1 MCSLAQNLIH
11 VLDTVSPRARKDCA
25 ESVFNHCGGHA
36 HLLQASSKNCPS
48 PPAPIYLSAYF
59 WFLSRSI
66 LLVLTDLMWIPSDA
80 NFISEFAGAE
90 NPQLS
95 TPPEILL
102 WSVIDISR
110 HSLVICRSHVGL
122 FPSNTGVHEPQLT
135 LGTAQNKGAIC

>member
-1 MCSLAQNLIH
+1 M
-11 VLDTVSPRARKDCA
+11 
-25 ESVFNHCGGHA
+25 
-36 HLLQASSKNCPS
+36 
-48 PPAPIYLSAYF
+48 
-59 WFLSRSI
+59 
-66 LLVLTDLMWIPSDA
+66 LTDLMWIPSDA

-122 FPSNTGVHEPQLT
+122 FPSNTGGHEPQLT